1 MWIKAGIRKMIMRFE
16 GFSFSSI
23 RIEADSGE
31 DVSKIQSIADELRIA
46 HGLFDGTARQWR

>member
-46 HGLFDGTARQWR
+46 HGLFDGTARLWR